1 MKIATVYAA
10 LVTLLVGASA
20 LALAVGHGTL
30 SDAALR
36 NTLLELRATRVAA
49 ALLAGAALAVG
60 GVVVQG
66 VFRNPL
72 VSPSILGTTAGAS
85 LGGQLALLA
94 LAWGAAGTVLPSE
107 LVLPLGC
114 LFGAG
119 VSLAILLV
127 FCRERTGTLVL
138 ILTGFILS
146 SLFLAVGGFVTSLA
160 QDQWDLSRAVV
171 AFTLGG
177 VGGTGPRQVLAALPF
192 VVVGLVACWS
202 WSNTLDVLLS
212 GEDEARTLGVEVGQ
226 ARRWT
231 VVWVAVLTSAAIA
244 VGGNVAFVG
253 LVVPHVLRPMMG
265 VRHRHLIP
273 TAALL
278 GGAFVVLCDLL
289 ARVFPSRTE
298 LPLGVVTGIIGA
310 PIFLFLLARSYR
322 EVDHLLPYPIIWF

>member
-1 MKIATVYAA
+1 MRLVLVYTVLVA
-10 LVTLLVGASA
+10 LLLLTTGSALLVGHGS
-20 LALAVGHGTL
+20 LADPSL
-30 SDAALR
+30 SY
-36 NTLLELRATRVAA
+36 TLLELRATRVLAA
-49 ALLAGAALAVG
+49 ALAGAALAAG

-94 LAWGAAGTVLPSE
+94 LATQAADSILPAE

-114 LFGAG
+114 LAGAELG
-119 VSLAILLV
+119 LAILLL
-127 FCRERTGTLVL
+127 FCRERAGTLTL

-177 VGGTGPRQVLAALPF
+177 VGGTGARQAAAAVPF
-192 VVVGLVACWS
+192 VLIGLVACWG
-202 WSNTLDVLLS
+202 WSGSFDVLLS

-226 ARRWT
+226 VRRWA
-231 VVWVAVLTSAAIA
+231 VVWVAVLTAAAIA

-253 LVVPHVLRPMMG
+253 LVVPHALRPIVG
-265 VRHRHLIP
+265 VGHRRLLP
-273 TAALL
+273 ASALL
-278 GGAFVVLCDLL
+278 GASFLVGCDVL
-289 ARVFPSRTE
+289 ARALPGRSE
-298 LPLGVVTGIIGA
+298 LPLGVITGIIGA
-310 PIFLFLLARSYR
+310 PVFLYLLARYHR
-322 EVDHLLPYPIIWF
+322 EVEHG

>member
-1 MKIATVYAA
+1 MKIATVYAVLLA
-10 LVTLLVGASA
+10 LLVAAVA

-30 SDAALR
+30 SDPALR

-94 LAWGAAGTVLPSE
+94 LAWGAAGSAIPSE

-114 LFGAG
+114 LLGSG
-119 VSLAILLV
+119 ISLGILMA

-138 ILTGFILS
+138 ILTGFIQS

-177 VGGTGPRQVLAALPF
+177 VGGTGPHQVLAALPF
-192 VVVGLVACWS
+192 VFVGLIACWA
-202 WSNTLDVLLS
+202 WSDTLDVLLS

-244 VGGNVAFVG
+244 VGGNIAFVG
-253 LVVPHVLRPMMG
+253 LVVPHALRPIVG
-265 VRHRHLIP
+265 VRHRRLIP
-273 TAALL
+273 AAALL
-278 GGAFVVLCDLL
+278 GGTFLVLCDLI

-310 PIFLFLLARSYR
+310 PVFLYLLARSYR
-322 EVDHLLPYPIIWF
+322 EVEHG

>member
-1 MKIATVYAA
+1 MPGEAFMKIALVYAVLVALLLAAGGLA
-10 LVTLLVGASA
+10 LVVGP
-20 LALAVGHGTL
+20 GHL
-30 SDAALR
+30 SDPALR
-36 NTLLELRATRVAA
+36 ATLLELRATRVAA
-49 ALLAGAALAVG
+49 ALLAGAALGVG

-94 LAWGAAGTVLPSE
+94 LAWGAAGRAIPAE
-107 LVLPLGC
+107 LVLPIGC
-114 LFGAG
+114 LLGA
-119 VSLAILLV
+119 SLALAVLLL
-127 FCRERTGTLVL
+127 FCRERAGTLVL

-177 VGGTGPRQVLAALPF
+177 VGGTGLRQVAAATPF
-192 VVVGLVACWS
+192 VLAGLVACWA
-202 WSNTLDVLLS
+202 WSGTLDVLIS

-253 LVVPHVLRPMMG
+253 LVVPHAMRPLVG
-265 VRHRHLIP
+265 VGHRRLIP
-273 TAALL
+273 AAALM
-278 GGAFVVLCDLL
+278 GAAFLVICDVI

-298 LPLGVVTGIIGA
+298 LPLGVITGILGA
-310 PIFLFLLARSYR
+310 PVFLYLLARYHR
-322 EVDHLLPYPIIWF
+322 EVEHG

>member
-1 MKIATVYAA
+1 
-10 LVTLLVGASA
+10 
-20 LALAVGHGTL
+20 
-30 SDAALR
+30 
-36 NTLLELRATRVAA
+36 
-49 ALLAGAALAVG
+49 
-60 GVVVQG
+60 VVQG

-72 VSPSILGTTAGAS
+72 VSPAILGTTAGAS

-114 LFGAG
+114 LVGAG
-119 VSLAILLV
+119 ISLAILLV

-146 SLFLAVGGFVTSLA
+146 SLFLAIGGFVTSLA

-192 VVVGLVACWS
+192 VIVGFAACWA
-202 WSNTLDVLLS
+202 WSGTLDIFLS
-212 GEDEARTLGVEVGQ
+212 GDDEARTLGVEVGR

-231 VVWVAVLTSAAIA
+231 VIWVAVLTSAAIA

-253 LVVPHVLRPMMG
+253 LVVPHALRPIVG
-265 VRHRHLIP
+265 VRHRRLIP
-273 TAALL
+273 ASALL
-278 GGAFVVLCDLL
+278 GGAFLVACDLI

-298 LPLGVVTGIIGA
+298 LPLGVITGIIGA
-310 PIFLFLLARSYR
+310 PIFLYLLARSSR
-322 EVDHLLPYPIIWF
+322 EVEHG

>member
-1 MKIATVYAA
+1 MKLALVYA
-10 LVTLLVGASA
+10 VLLVSLLAAGG
-20 LALAVGHGTL
+20 LALAVGQGDL
-30 SDAALR
+30 SDPTLR
-36 NTLLELRATRVAA
+36 ATLLELRATRMAA

-94 LAWGAAGTVLPSE
+94 LAWGTAGRTLPTE
-107 LVLPLGC
+107 LVLPAGC
-114 LFGAG
+114 LLGATLSLG
-119 VSLAILLV
+119 VLLV
-127 FCRERTGTLVL
+127 FCRDRAGTLVL

-146 SLFLAVGGFVTSLA
+146 SLFLSIGGFVTSLA

-177 VGGTGPRQVLAALPF
+177 VSGTGIRQVAAAAPL
-192 VVVGLVACWS
+192 VVLGLVACWT
-202 WSNTLDVLLS
+202 WAGTLDVLMS

-253 LVVPHVLRPMMG
+253 LVVPHALRPIVG
-265 VRHRHLIP
+265 VGHRRLIP
-273 TAALL
+273 AAALL
-278 GGAFVVLCDLL
+278 GATFLVVCDVI
-289 ARVFPSRTE
+289 ARVFPSRAE
-298 LPLGVVTGIIGA
+298 LPLGVITGILGA
-310 PIFLFLLARSYR
+310 PLFLYLLARYYR
-322 EVDHLLPYPIIWF
+322 EFEHG

>member
-1 MKIATVYAA
+1 MKIANVYAIL
-10 LVTLLVGASA
+10 LVLLLGVAAGSLLVG
-20 LALAVGHGTL
+20 HGRL
-30 SDAALR
+30 SDGSIRGA
-36 NTLLELRATRVAA
+36 LLELRATRVAA

-94 LAWGAAGTVLPSE
+94 LAAGGLRGGLPPE
-107 LVLPLGC
+107 MVLPLGC
-114 LFGAG
+114 LLGAG
-119 VSLAILLV
+119 AALAIVLT
-127 FCRERTGTLVL
+127 FCRARTGTLML

-146 SLFLAVGGFVTSLA
+146 SLFLALGGFVTSLA

-177 VGGTGPRQVLAALPF
+177 VSGTSLTQVAAALPF
-192 VVVGLVACWS
+192 IVVGLAACWA
-202 WSNTLDVLLS
+202 WSGTLDVLLS

-231 VVWVAVLTSAAIA
+231 VVWVAILTSAAIA

-253 LVVPHVLRPMMG
+253 LVVPHVLRPIVG
-265 VRHRHLIP
+265 PRHRRLIP
-273 TAALL
+273 AAALL
-278 GGAFVVLCDLL
+278 GGTFLVGCDLIT
-289 ARVFPSRTE
+289 RVIPSRSE

-310 PIFLFLLARSYR
+310 PVFLFLLARSHH
-322 EVDHLLPYPIIWF
+322 EAQHG

>member
-1 MKIATVYAA
+1 MKIAIVYAVLLA
-10 LVTLLVGASA
+10 LLLAIVAI
-20 LALAVGHGTL
+20 ALAVGHGSL
-30 SDAALR
+30 SDPVLGG
-36 NTLLELRATRVAA
+36 TLLELRATRVAA
-49 ALLAGAALAVG
+49 ALLAGAALAVS

-72 VSPSILGTTAGAS
+72 VSPYILGTTAGAS

-94 LAWGAAGTVLPSE
+94 LAWSAVGTAIPSE
-107 LVLPLGC
+107 IVLPLGC
-114 LFGAG
+114 IIGSGL
-119 VSLAILLV
+119 SLAILLA

-146 SLFLAVGGFVTSLA
+146 SLFLAIGGFVTSLA

-177 VGGTGPRQVLAALPF
+177 VGGTGPRQVLAALPL
-192 VVVGLVACWS
+192 VLVGLGACWA
-202 WSNTLDVLLS
+202 WSGTLDVFLS

-231 VVWVAVLTSAAIA
+231 VIWVAVLTSAAIA

-253 LVVPHVLRPMMG
+253 LVVPHALRPIVG
-265 VRHRHLIP
+265 VHHRRLIP
-273 TAALL
+273 AAALL
-278 GGAFVVLCDLL
+278 GGTFLVACDLI
-289 ARVFPSRTE
+289 ARVFPSRSE

-310 PIFLFLLARSYR
+310 PVFLYLLARSYR
-322 EVDHLLPYPIIWF
+322 EVEHG

>member
-1 MKIATVYAA
+1 MKIAIVYASLLA
-10 LVTLLVGASA
+10 LLVSVIT
-20 LALAVGHGTL
+20 LALAVGHGSL
-30 SDAALR
+30 SDSTLR
-36 NTLLELRATRVAA
+36 NALLELRATRIAA

-60 GVVVQG
+60 GVVAQA

-85 LGGQLALLA
+85 LGGQLSLLA
-94 LAWGAAGTVLPSE
+94 LAWGSVGTTMPSE

-114 LFGAG
+114 LIGAG
-119 VSLAILLV
+119 ISLAILLV
-127 FCRERTGTLVL
+127 FCRERTNTLVL

-146 SLFLAVGGFVTSLA
+146 SLFLAIGGFVTSLA

-177 VGGTGPRQVLAALPF
+177 VGGTGPRQVVAALPF
-192 VVVGLVACWS
+192 VLLGLCACWA
-202 WSNTLDVLLS
+202 WGGTLDVLLS

-253 LVVPHVLRPMMG
+253 LVVPHVLRPIVG
-265 VRHRHLIP
+265 VGHRRLIP
-273 TAALL
+273 AAALL
-278 GGAFVVLCDLL
+278 GGTFLVCCDLI
-289 ARVFPSRTE
+289 ARIFPSRTE
-298 LPLGVVTGIIGA
+298 LPLGVITGIIGA
-310 PIFLFLLARSYR
+310 PVFLLLLARSYH
-322 EVDHLLPYPIIWF
+322 EVEHG

>member
-1 MKIATVYAA
+1 MRLALAYTVLATLLILTVGAA
-10 LVTLLVGASA
+10 LLVGHGS
-20 LALAVGHGTL
+20 LADPSLFH
-30 SDAALR
+30 
-36 NTLLELRATRVAA
+36 TLLELRATRVLAA
-49 ALLAGAALAVG
+49 ALAGAALAAG

-94 LAWGAAGTVLPSE
+94 LATQAADSILPTE

-114 LFGAG
+114 LAGAG
-119 VSLAILLV
+119 LGLAILLL
-127 FCRERTGTLVL
+127 FCRERAGTLTL

-177 VGGTGPRQVLAALPF
+177 VGGTGARQVAAAVPF
-192 VVVGLVACWS
+192 VLIGLVACWG
-202 WSNTLDVLLS
+202 WSGSLDVLLS

-226 ARRWT
+226 VRRWA

-253 LVVPHVLRPMMG
+253 LVVPHALRPIVG
-265 VRHRHLIP
+265 VGHRRLLP
-273 TAALL
+273 AAALL
-278 GGAFVVLCDLL
+278 GASFLVGCDVL
-289 ARVFPSRTE
+289 ARALPGRSE
-298 LPLGVVTGIIGA
+298 LPLGVITGIIGA
-310 PIFLFLLARSYR
+310 PVFLYLLARYHR
-322 EVDHLLPYPIIWF
+322 EVEHG

>member
-1 MKIATVYAA
+1 MKIALVYGVLVALLLTAA
-10 LVTLLVGASA
+10 GLALLVG
-20 LALAVGHGTL
+20 HGDL
-30 SDAALR
+30 GDPALR
-36 NTLLELRATRVAA
+36 STLLELRATRVAA

-85 LGGQLALLA
+85 LGGQLSLLA
-94 LAWGAAGTVLPSE
+94 LAWGAVPRLGSVLSAE

-114 LFGAG
+114 LLGAAI
-119 VSLAILLV
+119 SLAILLL
-127 FCRERTGTLVL
+127 FCRERAGTLVL

-177 VGGTGPRQVLAALPF
+177 VGGTGARQVMAALPL
-192 VVVGLVACWS
+192 VLVGLVAAWS
-202 WSNTLDVLLS
+202 WSGTLDVLLS

-231 VVWVAVLTSAAIA
+231 VVWTAVLTSAAIA
-244 VGGNVAFVG
+244 LGGNVAFVG
-253 LVVPHVLRPMMG
+253 LVVPHALRPIVG
-265 VRHRHLIP
+265 VGHRRLLP
-273 TAALL
+273 AAALL
-278 GGAFVVLCDLL
+278 GAAFLVVCDVI
-289 ARVFPSRTE
+289 ARIFPSRTE
-298 LPLGVVTGIIGA
+298 LPLGVITGIIGA
-310 PIFLFLLARSYR
+310 PVFLYLLARYYR
-322 EVDHLLPYPIIWF
+322 EVEHG

>member
-1 MKIATVYAA
+1 MKIALVYA
-10 LVTLLVGASA
+10 VLLGLLLAAGA
-20 LALAVGHGTL
+20 LALAVGQGEL
-30 SDAALR
+30 SDPALR
-36 NTLLELRATRVAA
+36 TTLLELRATRVAA

-94 LAWGAAGTVLPSE
+94 LAWGTAGRAVPTE

-114 LFGAG
+114 LAGAG
-119 VSLAILLV
+119 LSLAILLL

-146 SLFLAVGGFVTSLA
+146 SLFLAIGGFVTSLA
-160 QDQWDLSRAVV
+160 QDQWDLGRAVV

-177 VGGTGPRQVLAALPF
+177 VGGTGIRQVAAAAPFVLIGLAA
-192 VVVGLVACWS
+192 CWA
-202 WSNTLDVLLS
+202 WSGTLDVLVS

-253 LVVPHVLRPMMG
+253 LVVPHALRPIVG
-265 VRHRHLIP
+265 VSHRRLIP
-273 TAALL
+273 AAALL
-278 GGAFVVLCDLL
+278 GATFLVVCDLI
-289 ARVFPSRTE
+289 ARAVPSRAE
-298 LPLGVVTGIIGA
+298 LPLGVITGILGA
-310 PIFLFLLARSYR
+310 PLFLYLLARYYR
-322 EVDHLLPYPIIWF
+322 EIEHG

>member
-1 MKIATVYAA
+1 MKIAFVYAA
-10 LVTLLVGASA
+10 LVALLLATAG
-20 LALAVGHGTL
+20 LALGVGHGSL
-30 SDAALR
+30 SDPALR
-36 NTLLELRATRVAA
+36 PALLELRATRVLA
-49 ALLAGAALAVG
+49 ALLAGASLAAA

-94 LAWGAAGTVLPSE
+94 LAWGAAPSVGRAVSPE

-114 LFGAG
+114 LVGAS
-119 VSLAILLV
+119 VSLGILLA

-146 SLFLAVGGFVTSLA
+146 SLFLAIGGFVTSLA

-177 VGGTGPRQVLAALPF
+177 VGGTGPNLVAAAAPF
-192 VVVGLVACWS
+192 VLVGLCACWA
-202 WSNTLDVLLS
+202 WSGSLDVLLS

-226 ARRWT
+226 VRRWT

-244 VGGNVAFVG
+244 LGGNVGFVG
-253 LVVPHVLRPMMG
+253 LVVPHALRPVVG
-265 VRHRHLIP
+265 VGHRRLIP
-273 TAALL
+273 AAALL
-278 GGAFVVLCDLL
+278 GAAFLVGCDVI
-289 ARVFPSRTE
+289 ARVFPSRAE
-298 LPLGVVTGIIGA
+298 LPLGVITGILGA
-310 PIFLFLLARSYR
+310 PVFLYLLARYYR
-322 EVDHLLPYPIIWF
+322 EVEHG